1 MTPQIQN
8 ISNNYNNYQ
17 AMPKSQDSMASAPMF
32 SMQGQPEADT
42 VQFGQQANA
51 ETRKSFLGRH
61 KAELIVGAVSVLP
74 ATFVFKNL
82 FAGVLA
88 SAGLATILGLTKG
101 KLWGKTE
108 D

>member
-1 MTPQIQN
+1 MSSQVQN
-8 ISNNYNNYQ
+8 ISNNYSNYQ
-17 AMPKSQDSMASAPMF
+17 AIPQAQACVTSAPMF

-42 VQFGQQANA
+42 VQFGQQADA
-51 ETRKSFLGRH
+51 QTRKSFFARH
-61 KAELIVGAVSVLP
+61 KTELIVGAVSVLP

-88 SAGLATILGLTKG
+88 SAGLATVLGLTKG